1 MTEPKKRGRPAG
13 SKNKPKVVS
22 LYASQIEF
30 AKKFGIT
37 PEQLA
42 KEKIKMERKPRKPRK
57 PKINWE
63 KLARELQS
71 ALRDEIGSS
80 TKLQDENKNLKL
92 QLDAEKL
99 ITSDLTRE
107 TNRQRDNM
115 LEMRGIIH
123 YLEGKLENE
132 Y

>member
-42 KEKIKMERKPRKPRK
+42 KEKIKMERKHRKPRK
-57 PKINWE
+57 PEINWE

>member
-1 MTEPKKRGRPAG
+1 MTEPKKRGRPVG
-13 SKNKPKVVS
+13 SKNQK
-22 LYASQIEF
+22 LDW
-30 AKKFGIT
+30 
-37 PEQLA
+37 
-42 KEKIKMERKPRKPRK
+42 ER
-57 PKINWE
+57 
-63 KLARELQS
+63 LARELQN

-92 QLDAEKL
+92 QLEAEKL
-99 ITSDLTRE
+99 ITADLTRE